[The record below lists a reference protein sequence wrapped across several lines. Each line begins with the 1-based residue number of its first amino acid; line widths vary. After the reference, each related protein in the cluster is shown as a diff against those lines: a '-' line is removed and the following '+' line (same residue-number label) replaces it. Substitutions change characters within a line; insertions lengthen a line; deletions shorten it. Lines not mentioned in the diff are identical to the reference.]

1 MNTYDFIV
9 IGSGAAGSVIAARL
23 SENGKYTV
31 LIVEAGHDNRQNSN
45 SISKYQKELMRTTS
59 TFGSLYSRYHQNPS
73 LKKCNGVEVSPSLL
87 EYATVKENTRFYNYP
102 RGGGASGSTNHHAMV
117 DGRGS
122 IDVYNNIAKYVRDPM
137 WKYKNILPYYKKM
150 EKYLVKDAN
159 PNIHGTD
166 GWLNIIRTGPLEEDL
181 RKEMVE
187 VLGEKFNVPYRTDP
201 AEPDQVT
208 GVYIA
213 EVQNSPDNTRSN
225 SFHNLLEPMLNSHKN
240 ITIKFNTL
248 VNKIIIKKTSSSKS
262 TNSNNSKN
270 SNNSNDLKAVGIVVY
285 EKPYI
290 QEYNVTGN
298 KLNPD
303 CTANIPNKDLPK
315 TKEYYA
321 KKEVILCGGA
331 INTPQILMLSGIGPK
346 DELKK
351 HGIKVK
357 KDLPGVG
364 QNYMDHVEATIAFEL
379 DPAKFMWVWQA
390 TFFKYNTNY
399 KKLASVAVQKTIEKY
414 ARSTND
420 LGPTGVS
427 LMWDWVV
434 NPTSNFSYPDVHT
447 HVLEFLYF
455 DYNLNFIKVK
465 GDDYNEKQ
473 NKFDTYLP
481 DKKHPLEYPGI
492 KDLKL
497 NYENR
502 LTNPADPLVMI
513 SFLTENL
520 KTKATGSI
528 TLKNK
533 DPRESPIIQLGLWK
547 DEEGIR
553 NVAEQMINLRN
564 FMKTPEMI
572 KYAINPCD
580 YSSFEL
586 YPGTGI
592 KTEDEFVEYIQ
603 NWQSFGHHASGTC
616 KMGPNNDSMAVLN
629 SKLKV
634 RGVDGLR
641 VVDAS
646 VFPPP
651 NLHAYNPSR
660 GIYMIAELMS
670 DVIKSD
676 YDYSC

>member
-1 MNTYDFIV
+1 MPYYDYII
-9 IGSGAAGSVIAARL
+9 IGAGASGSVMAARL
-23 SENGKYTV
+23 AECGKYTV
-31 LIVEAGHDNRQNSN
+31 LLLEAGHDNRQNSEI
-45 SISKYQKELMRTTS
+45 ISDYQKELLRTTS

-73 LKKCNGVEVSPSLL
+73 LDECDGVEVSPSLL
-87 EYATVKENTRFYNYP
+87 EYATVKENTRYYNYP

-122 IDVYNNIAKYVRDPM
+122 IDVYNNIAKYVKDPM
-137 WKYKNILPYYKKM
+137 WKYKNILKYYKKM
-150 EKYLVKDAN
+150 ENYLVNDAN
-159 PNIHGTD
+159 PNIHGSE
-166 GWLNIIRTGPLEEDL
+166 GWLNIIKTGPIEEDL
-181 RKEMVE
+181 RKEMIE
-187 VLGEKFNVPYRTDP
+187 VLGEKFNVPYRIDP
-201 AEPDQVT
+201 AEPNQVT
-208 GVYIA
+208 GVHIA

-225 SFHNLLEPMLNSHKN
+225 SFHNLLEPILDSHKN

-248 VNKIIIKKTSSSKS
+248 VNKIIIKKICSSKS
-262 TNSNNSKN
+262 DDSNN
-270 SNNSNDLKAVGIVVY
+270 LKAVGVVVY

-290 QEYNVTGN
+290 QKYNVTGN
-298 KLNPD
+298 TLNPN

-321 KKEVILCGGA
+321 KREIILCGGA
-331 INTPQILMLSGIGPK
+331 FNSPQILMLSGIGPK
-346 DELKK
+346 EELKK
-351 HGIKVK
+351 HGIRVK
-357 KDLPGVG
+357 KDLQGVG
-364 QNYMDHVEATIAFEL
+364 QNYMDHVEATISFEL
-379 DPAKFMWVWQA
+379 DPTKFMWVWQA
-390 TFFKYNTNY
+390 TYFKYNTDY
-399 KKLASVAVQKTIEKY
+399 KKLASPGVQKMIEKY
-414 ARSTND
+414 ARPIND
-420 LGPTGVS
+420 LGPTGAS

-434 NPTSNFSYPDVHT
+434 NPCSNFSYPDVHT
-447 HVLEFLYF
+447 HFLEFLYF

-473 NKFDTYLP
+473 NKYDSYLP
-481 DKKHPLEYPGI
+481 DKKHPLRYPGI
-492 KDLKL
+492 KDLKIIY
-497 NYENR
+497 NNR
-502 LTNPADPLVMI
+502 LTDPTNPLVNL

-533 DPRESPIIQLGLWK
+533 DPREAPIIQLGLWK
-547 DEEGIR
+547 DEKGIR
-553 NVAEQMINLRN
+553 NIAKQMINLRN

-572 KYAINPCD
+572 KYAIDPCD

-592 KTEDEFVEYIQ
+592 KSEDEFVEYIQ

-616 KMGPNNDSMAVLN
+616 KMGPDDDDMAVLN

-641 VVDAS
+641 VIDAS

-660 GIYMIAELMS
+660 GIYMIAEMMS
-670 DVIKSD
+670 DVIKND
-676 YDYSC
+676 NRCYKK